1 MMPVILLA
9 FPIYSLSFGHIHSWR
24 ICSENIHLP
33 LSNLKF
39 FSDLQL
45 SNGLLKHCNKSTLE
59 HCNKNTA
66 IKTMVKFWIKLKK
79 KLSEILYLIQRVSLL
94 VTKCQVL
101 QMFPLFNIKSAS
113 KRHGEGKRTAHKM
126 REMCKSSI

>member
-33 LSNLKF
+33 LSNFKI

-45 SNGLLKHCNKSTLE
+45 PNGLLK

-101 QMFPLFNIKSAS
+101 QMFPLLNIESAS

>member
-33 LSNLKF
+33 LSNLKI

-45 SNGLLKHCNKSTLE
+45 PNGLLK

-94 VTKCQVL
+94 VTKYQVL
-101 QMFPLFNIKSAS
+101 QMFPLLNIESAS

>member
-33 LSNLKF
+33 LSNLKI

-45 SNGLLKHCNKSTLE
+45 PNGLLK

-101 QMFPLFNIKSAS
+101 QMFPLLNIESAS